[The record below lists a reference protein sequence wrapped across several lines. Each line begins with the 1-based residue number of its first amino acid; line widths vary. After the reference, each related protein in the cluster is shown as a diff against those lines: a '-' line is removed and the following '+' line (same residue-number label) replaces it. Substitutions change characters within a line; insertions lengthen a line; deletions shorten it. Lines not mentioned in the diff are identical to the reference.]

1 MLRLSHQAY
10 NIIAYTLSHLL
21 FVHVLY
27 GGIFYLYICRG
38 IKQPYMCVGDICI
51 MSIWVFMGYSID
63 DLWL

>member
-38 IKQPYMCVGDICI
+38 IKQTYICVGDIYYVYIGVNGLFC
-51 MSIWVFMGYSID
+51 
-63 DLWL
+63 